1 MKKLISIIMIVCV
14 FTSVFTVSST
24 VVEAKSKKYNLAV
37 KKYKKY
43 LKNKNGTYEIVDIDK
58 NGIPELLFHNDST
71 ADHYVFTYDRKD
83 KKMIKIRQQVS
94 GKAYYMPVMYNAK
107 KHQVNFRSGA
117 TQAYT
122 GDIIYKI
129 SGKKAKKVI
138 KFESYC
144 EKNWKKNTS
153 HMVYLINGK
162 KKNYKTYNKKYKK
175 YLKGFKE
182 CKKETDSVP
191 KYKSNSDYKLLD
203 NLFNENYY
211 KADEDVKVK
220 YGKYYFWQKDSGIYI
235 SKKNKNF
242 KKTPF
247 WNALINNKQAFYIRD
262 DALYKYKL
270 STKKE
275 TKIKNIPFKTYPY
288 EEPYTRDDWH
298 VSALYKNK
306 IYMTADFFGN
316 YNTYSYDIKTH
327 KIKKVKSNFQIT
339 HRYKNYFLGTGNL
352 DTYSFDPFSIFI
364 YKIKNNKFVKVKKL
378 TSRGIEHRIIG
389 NKIYYVKYDAEYPC
403 KKAALYKCNINGKKK
418 TKIFEAKSNSN
429 ASGDNRYV
437 SIEHVTSKNCIVQ
450 KNGKIYKYTYKTKKY
465 KKIG

>member
-1 MKKLISIIMIVCV
+1 MIVCV

-71 ADHYVFTYDRKD
+71 ADHYVFTYDRKN

-144 EKNWKKNTS
+144 EKNWQKHTS

-182 CKKETDSVP
+182 CKKVTDIVP

-211 KADEDVKVK
+211 KAAEDVKVK

-247 WNALINNKQAFYIRD
+247 WNALINNKQAYYIRD
-262 DALYKYKL
+262 DVLYKYKL

-275 TKIKNIPFKTYPY
+275 TKIKKIPFNTYPN
-288 EEPYTRDDWH
+288 EEYPYTRDDWR

-306 IYMTADFFGN
+306 IYMTADYFWN
-316 YNTYSYDIKTH
+316 YKTYSFDIKNN
-327 KIKKVKSNFQIT
+327 KIKKVKSNFQISY
-339 HRYKNYFLGTGNL
+339 RYKNYFLGTGNQIG
-352 DTYSFDPFSIFI
+352 YVVEPFSIFI

-378 TSRGIEHRIIG
+378 TSSGGEYKFIG
-389 NKIYYVKYDAEYPC
+389 DKIYFVKYFRNIKNGTEYPW
-403 KKAALYKCNINGKKK
+403 KKAALYKCNVNGKKK
-418 TKIFEAKSNSN
+418 KKIFSTTSKSQIYGSLYIKN
-429 ASGDNRYV
+429 
-437 SIEHVTSKNCIVQ
+437 ITSKNCVVC
-450 KNGKIYKYTYKTKKY
+450 KGDKEYHYTYKTKKY
-465 KKIG
+465 KIIE